1 MENTYKLNEM
11 ARSIYLANKEKGFWD
26 KERNV
31 GEMLMLIV
39 TELAEAMEAHR
50 GRGNLLN
57 KAKFIDSIEDVESS
71 GYKLTSEMFK
81 EYFEQDIKDTFED
94 EISDALIRIFDL
106 CGGLNIDLD
115 FHVINKLKYNATRE
129 KLHGKKY

>member
-1 MENTYKLNEM
+1 MTKQLNNL
-11 ARSIYLANKEKGFWD
+11 ATDIYEANKAKGFWD

-50 GRGNLLN
+50 GRSNKLQ
-57 KAKFIDSIEDVESS
+57 KAKFLNSIQDIELS
-71 GYKLTSEMFK
+71 GYETTSEMFK
-81 EYFEQDIKDTFED
+81 EHFEEYIKDTLED
-94 EISDALIRIFDL
+94 EIADSLIRILDL
-106 CGGLNIDLD
+106 CGGLNIDID
-115 FHVINKLKYNATRE
+115 FHVENKLKYNSMRE

>member
-1 MENTYKLNEM
+1 MEEQYKLNK
-11 ARSIYLANKEKGFWD
+11 LANNIYKANKKKGFWD

-50 GRGNLLN
+50 GRGNTLDRKLFEDTQ
-57 KAKFIDSIEDVESS
+57 KASPI
-71 GYKLTSEMFK
+71 MFK
-81 EYFEQDIKDTFED
+81 EDFEVCIKDTFED

-106 CGGLNIDLD
+106 CGGLGIDLD
-115 FHVINKLKYNATRE
+115 FHVKNKLKYNTMRA

>member
-1 MENTYKLNEM
+1 MENTYKLNEL
-11 ARSIYLANKEKGFWD
+11 ASSIYLANKEKGFWD

-50 GRGNLLN
+50 GRSNSLKKEIFDN
-57 KAKFIDSIEDVESS
+57 ADISNPQI
-71 GYKLTSEMFK
+71 FK
-81 EYFEQDIKDTFED
+81 TVFENTIKDTFED

-115 FHVINKLKYNATRE
+115 FHVKNKLKYNRMRA